1 MATIENLG
9 AAYSNRITRQSKSD
23 ELALHLK
30 RVKREV
36 TVNIPTTKRA
46 AEIRRSEEARNTR
59 EPSAGRGRAMER
71 STEQTKRMTLEEFAE
86 VLRKVN
92 LTFDMFEIQARFT
105 IDSNSGDISIEVI
118 NQRTGEVI
126 RKIPPYAL
134 PELAEALLNGEAAV
148 TDVLA

>member
-126 RKIPPYAL
+126 RKIPPYYVTGF
-134 PELAEALLNGEAAV
+134 AEALKEGKVAG
-148 TDVLA
+148 TDILA